1 MLLERILKSAMAGRE
16 ERDGQFFAVAE
27 LFEQALGDPVEA
39 TGPLSFRHAV
49 EIDEREAFPLEAC
62 GILDE
67 QGVQDYYVPTQFGGN
82 LHYFDE
88 IFTLL
93 RIVARRDLSVAIAH
107 SKTFLGAAP
116 IWIAGSSEQRQNL
129 ACRIQNRE
137 PIALALTEE
146 AHGSDLAASECTARK
161 IHDQYFL
168 TGSKWL
174 VNNATRGTTLC
185 LLGRTRSGGGPLG
198 TSLFYVEK
206 EKLDTRSFFHLP
218 KIKTHG
224 IRGIDISGIQFENA
238 VLPAE
243 ALVGKE
249 HHGLEYLFKTFQI
262 TRPLCSALSLG
273 AADTALRL
281 ALRFALERRIYN
293 NTVFALP
300 TASYELTRGFT
311 DILICE
317 CLALFAARA
326 LQVLPEQMS
335 LWSAITKYFVPTLL
349 EETVRNC
356 ATILGARYYLREHY
370 CYGIFQKIVRDI
382 AIVGLFDGSSH
393 VNLNIIAGQLGQLTQ
408 YGKAAEGV
416 PPAAEV
422 LANLEQVCTLRRTM
436 PDFDPGKLLM
446 TNRGRDELQRGLL
459 LAEEQLDAQLEG
471 AGVPRTV
478 ATDLRLL
485 IQRFAHE
492 RRNLE
497 RVVRGLV
504 LKQEDMRVSVKGFA
518 LSKTYCIL
526 HAAAACYYIWLFNR
540 SSLNDAFASG
550 EWLVL
555 CLSRL
560 LKMLFPQEEVLSLAA
575 YEAKVPMKSSSRE
588 LNKFIRADQ
597 LIQAKAK
604 KP

>member
-1 MLLERILKSAMAGRE
+1 MAGRE
-16 ERDGQFFAVAE
+16 ERDSQFFTIAE
-27 LFEQALGDPVEA
+27 RFEQALGDPMEA

-62 GILDE
+62 GMLDE
-67 QGVQDYYVPTQFGGN
+67 QGVQNYYVPTQFGGN
-82 LHYFDE
+82 LHYLDE

-107 SKTFLGAAP
+107 GKTFLGAAP
-116 IWIAGSSEQRQNL
+116 IWIAGSPEQCQNL
-129 ACRIQNRE
+129 ARRIQNRE
-137 PIALALTEE
+137 LIALALTEE
-146 AHGSDLAASECTARK
+146 AHGSDLAASECAARK

-185 LLGRTRSGGGPLG
+185 LLGRTRPGGGPLG
-198 TSLFYVEK
+198 ASLFYVEK
-206 EKLDTRSFFHLP
+206 DTLDTRSFFCLP

-224 IRGIDISGIQFENA
+224 IRGVDISGIRFENA
-238 VLPAE
+238 VLSAD

-293 NTVFALP
+293 NTVFSLP

-382 AIVGLFDGSSH
+382 AIVSLFDGNTH
-393 VNLNIIAGQLGQLTQ
+393 LNLNIITSQLGQLTQ
-408 YGKAAEGV
+408 YGKTEGV
-416 PPAAEV
+416 PSESEV
-422 LANLEQVCTLRRTM
+422 LANLERVCTLRSTM

-446 TNRGRDELQRGLL
+446 TNRGRDELQLGFFI
-459 LAEEQLDAQLEG
+459 AEERLDAQLEG
-471 AGVPRTV
+471 TGIPHVV
-478 ATDLRLL
+478 ATDLHFL

-497 RVVRGLV
+497 KVVRGLA
-504 LKQEDMRVSVKGFA
+504 LKQEDMRVSVKGFT

-526 HAAAACYYIWLFNR
+526 HAAAVCYYMWLFNR
-540 SSLNDAFASG
+540 SSLNDAFTSG

-560 LKMLFPQEEVLSLAA
+560 LKMLSPQEEVLSLAA
-575 YEAKVPMKSSSRE
+575 YETKASTDLVQFLHENRLFSLFPIQLGSSSPKTGNFAAR
-588 LNKFIRADQ
+588 D
-597 LIQAKAK
+597 
-604 KP
+604 